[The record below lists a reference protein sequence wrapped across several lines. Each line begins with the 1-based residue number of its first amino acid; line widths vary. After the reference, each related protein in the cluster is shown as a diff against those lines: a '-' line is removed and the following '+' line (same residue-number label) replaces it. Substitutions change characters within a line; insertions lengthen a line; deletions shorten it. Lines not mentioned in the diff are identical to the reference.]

1 VYGTISGEGFKA
13 SAEAMRDG
21 GIDFGSAALASKKKP
36 EPVVKD
42 KKDEKPEQ
50 PAAKPAVSAK
60 APEKQDTKVKP
71 AKVKPEPPVEAE
83 VRESC
88 TRISVTDSHSQR
100 PRPRPPI
107 LMARSVEVS
116 HPPRLLL
123 RKQRPSQ
130 RPRLDH
136 QARRHDMKNKQPWRP

>member
-1 VYGTISGEGFKA
+1 LLSNLSIRTNKDASNPAVYGTISGEGFKG

-42 KKDEKPEQ
+42 KKDENPEKPEK

-60 APEKQDTKVKP
+60 APEKEDTKVKP

-83 VRESC
+83 VR
-88 TRISVTDSHSQR
+88 
-100 PRPRPPI
+100 
-107 LMARSVEVS
+107 
-116 HPPRLLL
+116 
-123 RKQRPSQ
+123 
-130 RPRLDH
+130 
-136 QARRHDMKNKQPWRP
+136 